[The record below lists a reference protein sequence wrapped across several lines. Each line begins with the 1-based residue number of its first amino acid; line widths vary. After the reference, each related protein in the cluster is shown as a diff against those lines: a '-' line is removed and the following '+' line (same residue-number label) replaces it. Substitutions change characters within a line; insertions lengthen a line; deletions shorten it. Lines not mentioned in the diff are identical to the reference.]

1 MGFLEVYVKLYL
13 AINHKKVD
21 ATLSYLHLGILN
33 NWFVNTNFVISIYC
47 HNLFYTPFFYLI
59 LFFKSSFALFRSL
72 LDFTLK
78 LPNLYVKRILA
89 L

>member
-33 NWFVNTNFVISIYC
+33 NWFVNTNFVISIFC
-47 HNLFYTPFFYLI
+47 HNLF
-59 LFFKSSFALFRSL
+59 
-72 LDFTLK
+72 
-78 LPNLYVKRILA
+78 
-89 L
+89 